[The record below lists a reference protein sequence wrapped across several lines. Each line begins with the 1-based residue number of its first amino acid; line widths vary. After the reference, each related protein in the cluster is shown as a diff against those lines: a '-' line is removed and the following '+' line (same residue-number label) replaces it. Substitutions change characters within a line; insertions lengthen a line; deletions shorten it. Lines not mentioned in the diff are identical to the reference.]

1 MPLTRG
7 SPLLSVAGRS
17 LAADLRVAGSSDF
30 AIGGTRGEA
39 ESVSFGDS
47 DADAAEPDEPGE
59 RANELPRWTPMPYA
73 TAIATT
79 TAAPINAAFMS
90 ETSKVDGS
98 PGAFPVRRGE
108 ADTGASPPPAEGDPG
123 RRISS

>member
-1 MPLTRG
+1 LR
-7 SPLLSVAGRS
+7 
-17 LAADLRVAGSSDF
+17 AAESSDF

-39 ESVSFGDS
+39 ESDSFGDS
-47 DADAAEPDEPGE
+47 DAAAAEPDEPDD
-59 RANELPRWTPMPYA
+59 RANELPRWTPTPYA
-73 TAIATT
+73 MAIATT
-79 TAAPINAAFMS
+79 TVAPITAAFTS

-108 ADTGASPPPAEGDPG
+108 ADTEASPLPAAGDPG